1 MIVVRME
8 LWPGGDQSRAQDL
21 GVAVIANEGESAMD
35 SHPAYSVRLLK
46 AAKFSKRPGEV
57 WRAGKVPAYP
67 RAGKRW
73 GPWEL
78 LALALEATIKD
89 RLISLRAYLDRR
101 KSKEIDRLAKGSK
114 PEWRVR
120 PIHGARCPRCH
131 RSRRTTPCALCNPG
145 DLSGDIVAGVP
156 GRFQCP

>member
-21 GVAVIANEGESAMD
+21 GVAVIANEGKLIT
-35 SHPAYSVRLLK
+35 SHPSSGLPCLKVDDCPPYSVKLLK

-57 WRAGKVPAYP
+57 WRAGKVPSYP
-67 RAGKRW
+67 RADKRW

-78 LALALEATIKD
+78 LALALEATITD

-101 KSKEIDRLAKGSK
+101 G
-114 PEWRVR
+114 R
-120 PIHGARCPRCH
+120 P
-131 RSRRTTPCALCNPG
+131 
-145 DLSGDIVAGVP
+145 
-156 GRFQCP
+156 